1 MKHHTVLLRLF
12 HAKPLPHTVYGN
24 ARWSFVARTADGS
37 MLEFKTASDVGSAYE
52 TNLSRIKAGSVI
64 RARYHETRTGTLMV
78 SQWEDGRA
86 AGINLTAEFDA
97 LELQHQMQAEVPE
110 SQPTQPGARL

>member
-1 MKHHTVLLRLF
+1 MKQHTVLLRLF

-78 SQWEDGRA
+78 SQWEDSRA
-86 AGINLTAEFDA
+86 AGEDLTTEFDA
-97 LELQHQMQAEVPE
+97 LELQHQMQAEVRD
-110 SQPTQPGARL
+110 SQPTQLTARL